1 MGGGSWS
8 SATYA
13 ATTGSKI
20 SSGSTF
26 GYDRHVKTTGDY
38 KVHES
43 LDPTKLN
50 GAGLNI
56 RESRD
61 SVEHPNS
68 LPIVV
73 GFDSTGSMGSVPR
86 VVQEKLKSVFTLLVD
101 KGYTPDP
108 QVCVATYGDAAAG
121 DRLPLQVGQFE
132 SDNRVDDAL
141 DNMVLEGGGGG
152 NGGETSNLLLYF
164 LATHTATDAW
174 EKRNKKGHIFIIADE
189 RQVPISADMI
199 SRFVGDGQP
208 LLEDISY
215 EGIARAVTEKW
226 NVWILLIDNTS
237 ARMQHSEEFYSD
249 LFGADHVLIV
259 EDANNIA
266 ETIGAVVGFAEG
278 TDVDTIKSDLSEVA
292 GTEIALRVGNT
303 LTSAGAPAS
312 GGLR

>member
-20 SSGSTF
+20 RSGSTF
-26 GYDRHVKTTGDY
+26 GYDTHVKATGDY
-38 KVHES
+38 KVHEA
-43 LDPTKLN
+43 LDPMKAN
-50 GAGLNI
+50 AAGLNI

-61 SVEHPNS
+61 SVEHPNA

-73 GFDSTGSMGSVPR
+73 GFDSTGSMGTVPR
-86 VVQEKLKSVFTLLVD
+86 TVQEKLKSVFTLLVD

-108 QVCVATYGDAAAG
+108 QVCVATYGDATC

-132 SDNRVDDAL
+132 SDNRVDDSL

-164 LATHTATDAW
+164 LATHTETDAW
-174 EKRNKKGHIFIIADE
+174 EKRQHKGHIFIIADE
-189 RQVPISADMI
+189 RQVPISADHI
-199 SRFVGDGQP
+199 SRFIGDGQP

-215 EGIARAVTEKW
+215 EGIAKAVTEKW
-226 NVWILLIDNTS
+226 NVWILLIDN
-237 ARMQHSEEFYSD
+237 AAAKMQKSQEFYTD
-249 LFGADHVLIV
+249 LFGAEHVLIV
-259 EDANNIA
+259 EDPNAIA
-266 ETIGAVVGFAEG
+266 ETVGAVVGYAEG
-278 TDVDTIKSDLSEVA
+278 TDVDKIKSDLSEVA
-292 GTEIALRVGNT
+292 GKEIALRVGNT
-303 LTSAGAPAS
+303 LASTGNTPSS

>member
-13 ATTGSKI
+13 ASTGAKI
-20 SSGSTF
+20 SAGTTF
-26 GYDRHVKTTGDY
+26 GYDTYVRSTGNY
-38 KVHES
+38 KVHDS

-50 GAGLNI
+50 SAGLNI

-73 GFDSTGSMGSVPR
+73 GFDSTGSMGAVPR
-86 VVQEKLKSVFTLLVD
+86 TVQEKLKSVFMLLVD

-108 QVCVATYGDAAAG
+108 QVCVATYGDATC

-152 NGGETSNLLLYF
+152 NGGETSNLLLYY
-164 LATHTATDAW
+164 LATHTETDAW
-174 EKRNKKGHIFIIADE
+174 EKRQKKGHIFIIADE
-189 RQVPISADMI
+189 RQVPISADLI
-199 SRFVGDGQP
+199 SRYTGDGQP

-226 NVWILLIDNTS
+226 NVWILLIDNS
-237 ARMQHSEEFYSD
+237 AAKMQKSQEFYSD
-249 LFGADHVLIV
+249 LFGAEHVLIV

-303 LTSAGAPAS
+303 LTSAGTASS